1 VQQQIWSDTF
11 RSGRKVHTLRAS
23 QNYITPLMLKKLSLF
38 LIAIITPLFAS
49 AQESGGVDAWLQ
61 EVFEPITAAVES
73 VVFAQVAEGIP
84 FVLPWLIVGATVFTI
99 YMGFVNITAFKH
111 ALDVVRGK
119 YDDPDDEGEV
129 SHFQALTA
137 ALSGTVGVGNIAGV
151 AAAVS
156 LGGPGAT
163 FWMILA
169 GILGMTSKFT
179 EVSLGLMYRNV
190 NEDGSVSGGPMYY
203 LDKGLKE
210 KGWGTLGKVLAVMF
224 AIFCIGGSFG
234 GGNMVQINQATS
246 QLIAVTG
253 GDASFLAGRGW
264 IFGTIMAVV
273 IGVIIIG
280 GIKSIVKVT
289 DKVVPFMVGIYIL
302 GALVVLGYHFTEIP
316 AAFGQIFSGAFASE
330 AMYGGFIGV
339 LIQGFRRSAFSNE
352 AGVGSASIAHSA
364 AKTDEPISEGVVALL
379 EPFID
384 TVVVCTIT
392 ALVIVITGYGGNGA
406 EWANTGLQS
415 GEIADIAVTSAAFES
430 VISWFPT
437 VLAIAVILFAL
448 STMISW
454 SYYGLKCW
462 TYLFGESK
470 RNENVYKVI
479 FCLFVIIGS
488 GISARAVFG
497 FGDAMIFAMCFP
509 NVLGLYLLMPNV
521 RRALKDYMARV
532 KSGEIVRHD

>member
-1 VQQQIWSDTF
+1 LGRKGSVFELQLDTVQQQIWSDTF

-273 IGVIIIG
+273 IGDHHPGWYQEYREGHRQDRSLHGRYLHSRCPG
-280 GIKSIVKVT
+280 GAWLPLFT
-289 DKVVPFMVGIYIL
+289 D
-302 GALVVLGYHFTEIP
+302 IP
-316 AAFGQIFSGAFASE
+316 GGLWSAIFSGALTSE

-352 AGVGSASIAHSA
+352 AG
-364 AKTDEPISEGVVALL
+364 
-379 EPFID
+379 
-384 TVVVCTIT
+384 
-392 ALVIVITGYGGNGA
+392 
-406 EWANTGLQS
+406 
-415 GEIADIAVTSAAFES
+415 
-430 VISWFPT
+430 
-437 VLAIAVILFAL
+437 
-448 STMISW
+448 
-454 SYYGLKCW
+454 
-462 TYLFGESK
+462 
-470 RNENVYKVI
+470 
-479 FCLFVIIGS
+479 
-488 GISARAVFG
+488 
-497 FGDAMIFAMCFP
+497 
-509 NVLGLYLLMPNV
+509 
-521 RRALKDYMARV
+521 
-532 KSGEIVRHD
+532 